1 MHGCIEAL
9 SKASSRV
16 KRKTAAT
23 SALLLVVRVPVLV
36 HVRLPGLPHHPASLS
51 IVGLGVVGCCIVHLG
66 IVRLGIVR
74 LVHRPLLLHEAQGH
88 VLLGRIVLFH
98 IDALVIDSFV
108 DFVAVIIFHVVH
120 VAPLGCLLGFLRH
133 DLPYRAQL
141 SRRVFLGTTTRQL
154 AHGIHGIVGIVGT
167 SSKLYKRNA
176 MIVCTTIRRAQAQN
190 N

>member
-1 MHGCIEAL
+1 MASDPRNEKSWQHGCIEAL

-36 HVRLPGLPHHPASLS
+36 HVRLPGLPQHPASFS
-51 IVGLGVVGCCIVHLG
+51 IVGLGVVGLGVVGLGVVGLSIVRLG

-98 IDALVIDSFV
+98 IDALVIDSFA

-133 DLPYRAQL
+133 DL
-141 SRRVFLGTTTRQL
+141 
-154 AHGIHGIVGIVGT
+154 
-167 SSKLYKRNA
+167 
-176 MIVCTTIRRAQAQN
+176 
-190 N
+190 

>member
-23 SALLLVVRVPVLV
+23 SALLLVVRVSILV
-36 HVRLPGLPHHPASLS
+36 HVRLPGLPHHPASFS
-51 IVGLGVVGCCIVHLG
+51 IVGLGVVGLG
-66 IVRLGIVR
+66 VVGLGVVR

-141 SRRVFLGTTTRQL
+141 SRRVFLGTTTCQV
-154 AHGIHGIVGIVGT
+154 AHGIHGIVVIVGIVGT
-167 SSKLYKRNA
+167 S
-176 MIVCTTIRRAQAQN
+176 
-190 N
+190 

>member
-1 MHGCIEAL
+1 MASDPRNEKSWQHGCIEAL

-51 IVGLGVVGCCIVHLG
+51 IVGLGVVGLSIVGLGVVGCCIVHLG
-66 IVRLGIVR
+66 I
-74 LVHRPLLLHEAQGH
+74 

-176 MIVCTTIRRAQAQN
+176 MI
-190 N
+190 